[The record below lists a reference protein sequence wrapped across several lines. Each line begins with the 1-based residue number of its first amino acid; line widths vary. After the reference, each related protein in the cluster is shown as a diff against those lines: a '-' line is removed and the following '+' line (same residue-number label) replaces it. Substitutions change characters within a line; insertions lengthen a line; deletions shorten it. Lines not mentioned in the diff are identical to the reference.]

1 MLTLPVLCSTS
12 FADTASGDKP
22 MLLKTTLLKGYVDR
36 FNTDDTEYYKNTYPN
51 KDAYTFLEANIP
63 LFECPDKA
71 IEKIY
76 YFRWWTYRKHIRKT
90 EDGFVVTEFLPSVGH
105 ASSHNVISCAAGHH
119 FREGRWLHNAQIVR
133 DYMNFY
139 LTKPDK
145 SGSHRYSW
153 WSADSILAI
162 TAVHPDDHWLTT
174 MLDPLI
180 RQYQGWSG
188 FRVRS
193 GELYAH
199 FDLEDGSEW
208 TAGGRAV
215 TGGTKFVKKV
225 LSVRPNFNSYMYGDA
240 LALSKIAALAGR
252 MDLENTYAK
261 EAARLK
267 ELIQARLWNDKLK
280 FFTIL
285 PPDYTDDSRP
295 LDVREQF
302 GFAPWY
308 FNLPDEGQGY
318 EVAWKQLMDPKG
330 FYAPFGPTTCEQRHP
345 YFRVEYKTGCN
356 CQWNGPSWPFQTS
369 LTLTALA
376 NLLNNYKQDAIGKK
390 EYFETLKI
398 YTKSHA
404 FRDIPP
410 RSDQNQKAVVKENLP
425 WIDENLDPYTGNW
438 LARTRLNRGEERGK
452 DYNHSTYCDLI
463 ISGLVGLRP
472 QRGDEVVVNPLVP
485 NGQWDWFCLDNVLY
499 HGRTLTIVWDKTG
512 TKYGK
517 GKGLAVF
524 ADGVEIAR
532 SSTLART
539 TGRLPRTK

>member
-1 MLTLPVLCSTS
+1 
-12 FADTASGDKP
+12 
-22 MLLKTTLLKGYVDR
+22 
-36 FNTDDTEYYKNTYPN
+36 
-51 KDAYTFLEANIP
+51 
-63 LFECPDKA
+63 
-71 IEKIY
+71 
-76 YFRWWTYRKHIRKT
+76 
-90 EDGFVVTEFLPSVGH
+90 
-105 ASSHNVISCAAGHH
+105 
-119 FREGRWLHNAQIVR
+119 
-133 DYMNFY
+133 
-139 LTKPDK
+139 
-145 SGSHRYSW
+145 
-153 WSADSILAI
+153 
-162 TAVHPDDHWLTT
+162 
-174 MLDPLI
+174 
-180 RQYQGWSG
+180 
-188 FRVRS
+188 
-193 GELYAH
+193 
-199 FDLEDGSEW
+199 
-208 TAGGRAV
+208 
-215 TGGTKFVKKV
+215 
-225 LSVRPNFNSYMYGDA
+225 
-240 LALSKIAALAGR
+240 
-252 MDLENTYAK
+252 
-261 EAARLK
+261 
-267 ELIQARLWNDKLK
+267 
-280 FFTIL
+280 
-285 PPDYTDDSRP
+285 
-295 LDVREQF
+295 
-302 GFAPWY
+302 
-308 FNLPDEGQGY
+308 
-318 EVAWKQLMDPKG
+318 MDPKG

>member
-1 MLTLPVLCSTS
+1 VFSKQLNGKIATLATYVVMLTLPVLCSTS

-193 GELYAH
+193 GELY
-199 FDLEDGSEW
+199 
-208 TAGGRAV
+208 
-215 TGGTKFVKKV
+215 V
-225 LSVRPNFNSYMYGDA
+225 LP
-240 LALSKIAALAGR
+240 AGR
-252 MDLENTYAK
+252 SS
-261 EAARLK
+261 
-267 ELIQARLWNDKLK
+267 
-280 FFTIL
+280 
-285 PPDYTDDSRP
+285 SRKCC
-295 LDVREQF
+295 RC
-302 GFAPWY
+302 
-308 FNLPDEGQGY
+308 
-318 EVAWKQLMDPKG
+318 
-330 FYAPFGPTTCEQRHP
+330 GPTSTVTCMAMP
-345 YFRVEYKTGCN
+345 
-356 CQWNGPSWPFQTS
+356 WP
-369 LTLTALA
+369 
-376 NLLNNYKQDAIGKK
+376 
-390 EYFETLKI
+390 
-398 YTKSHA
+398 
-404 FRDIPP
+404 
-410 RSDQNQKAVVKENLP
+410 
-425 WIDENLDPYTGNW
+425 
-438 LARTRLNRGEERGK
+438 
-452 DYNHSTYCDLI
+452 
-463 ISGLVGLRP
+463 
-472 QRGDEVVVNPLVP
+472 
-485 NGQWDWFCLDNVLY
+485 
-499 HGRTLTIVWDKTG
+499 
-512 TKYGK
+512 
-517 GKGLAVF
+517 
-524 ADGVEIAR
+524 
-532 SSTLART
+532 
-539 TGRLPRTK
+539 

>member
-36 FNTDDTEYYKNTYPN
+36 FNTDDTEHYKNTYPN
-51 KDAYTFLEANIP
+51 KDAYAFLEANIP

-485 NGQWDWFCLDNVLY
+485 NGQWDWFCLYNVLY